1 VIDLTAE
8 EEEEVAGSG
17 SNPTPGQYNANIDS
31 KDGDIQYSGTSRATK
46 YGQPMALST
55 RRQER
60 QRRWATGSDD
70 TEGQEHERQASNRTR
85 DYERDKNAKARMRV
99 LEAQLAEARYSL
111 ETGHSEQARDQA
123 KKAVKSTTRCIED
136 EKKRLATQEVKPNI
150 STSRSTACSFVDLG
164 EAVTD
169 SYSQLRP

>member
-1 VIDLTAE
+1 
-8 EEEEVAGSG
+8 
-17 SNPTPGQYNANIDS
+17 
-31 KDGDIQYSGTSRATK
+31 
-46 YGQPMALST
+46 MALST

-60 QRRWATGSDD
+60 QRRWAAGSDD

-111 ETGHSEQARDQA
+111 ETGHSEQERDQA
-123 KKAVKSTTRCIED
+123 KKVVKSTTRCIED
-136 EKKRLATQEVKPNI
+136 EKKRLAAMEVRPII

-164 EAVTD
+164 EADTD
-169 SYSQLRP
+169 FYSQFRPRIF